1 MLDIMNNIINDIY
14 KRRKI
19 KHKYLH
25 TNNLYNKT
33 IAITEGKLSLILI
46 LSN

>member
-1 MLDIMNNIINDIY
+1 MLDIMNNIINNIY
-14 KRRKI
+14 KGYKI
-19 KHKYLH
+19 KHKHLH
-25 TNNLYNKT
+25 TNNLDNKT